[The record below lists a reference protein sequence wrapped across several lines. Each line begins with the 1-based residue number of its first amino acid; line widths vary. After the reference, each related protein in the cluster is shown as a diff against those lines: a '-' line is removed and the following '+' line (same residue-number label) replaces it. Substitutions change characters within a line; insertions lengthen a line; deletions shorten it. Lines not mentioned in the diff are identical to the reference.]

1 MSVASGLIIMD
12 EKSEQISHG
21 LRTFTG
27 QTHGA
32 GEQCTRVKCEKG
44 NIDILQE
51 NWFVLPES

>member
-1 MSVASGLIIMD
+1 MD
-12 EKSEQISHG
+12 EKSEQIAHG

-44 NIDILQE
+44 NIDLLQE